1 MARIPRVQFP
11 GAIYH
16 VMNRGNLRDRIFGTP
31 EAAAAFI
38 DCLWEA
44 CRQTQWKVYA
54 YCVMRNHYHL
64 AIETPEGNLVE
75 GVHWLQSAFSNRFN
89 RFRKQSG
96 RAFQGRYKAIL
107 VEPGIHLLHLTCY
120 LHLNPVQEN
129 LVPIEQLADFRW
141 SSYRAYRR
149 MDKASRPPALKP
161 QPWLSELGGAG
172 DDPEGWQTY
181 HSYLERLMNESKL
194 RADAGFDRIGRGWLF
209 GSKTF
214 RRQRCLD
221 LQEQN
226 AAKDWGGTELAEV
239 ARTKWEGALHSGAR
253 LLGRNLE
260 SAQLEP
266 KSADW
271 KVALAAWLR
280 SHTTV
285 SNRWLSERLHMGDPD
300 GVSRYCSECKS
311 GKRSAAQALM
321 ASLDERL

>member
-194 RADAGFDRIGRGWLF
+194 RADAGFDRIGRALVVF
-209 GSKTF
+209 GSKTIF
-214 RRQRCLD
+214 AGQRRLD
-221 LQEQN
+221 LQGAERGSS
-226 AAKDWGGTELAEV
+226 DRGGTELAAGRPHQV
-239 ARTKWEGALHSGAR
+239 GNRSYHSGAR
-253 LLGRNLE
+253 
-260 SAQLEP
+260 APWQEP
-266 KSADW
+266 
-271 KVALAAWLR
+271 R
-280 SHTTV
+280 I
-285 SNRWLSERLHMGDPD
+285 LSPT
-300 GVSRYCSECKS
+300 
-311 GKRSAAQALM
+311 
-321 ASLDERL
+321 